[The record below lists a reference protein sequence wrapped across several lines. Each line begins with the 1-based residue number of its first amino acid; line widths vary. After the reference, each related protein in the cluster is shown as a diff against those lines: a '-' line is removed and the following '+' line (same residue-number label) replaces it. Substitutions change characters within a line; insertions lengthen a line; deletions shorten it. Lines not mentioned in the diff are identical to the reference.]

1 MSIGLY
7 VNQVV
12 SIGYQD
18 RCRQFVVSVV
28 DSATGSATTARR
40 LASLATAASHFLVST
55 LV

>member
-1 MSIGLY
+1 MWNGALFW
-7 VNQVV
+7 VQ
-12 SIGYQD
+12 
-18 RCRQFVVSVV
+18 V